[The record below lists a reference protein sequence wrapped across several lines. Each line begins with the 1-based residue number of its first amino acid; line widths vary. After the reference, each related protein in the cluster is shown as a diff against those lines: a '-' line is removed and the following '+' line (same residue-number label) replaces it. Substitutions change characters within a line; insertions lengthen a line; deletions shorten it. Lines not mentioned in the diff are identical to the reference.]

1 MLHPIQIDTMHFRFK
16 PRRNPASQS
25 QHRSVNRTAVRR
37 RISAHACPTNSPV
50 DRFRPRRGKRCASPS
65 RSSCSPRRGSC
76 TSWSAA
82 SGGPSRNA
90 ACAGAGSS
98 DSSTA
103 WIQTS
108 QQSCPAHASQGAHPF
123 RQPKSGQ
130 PLVAT
135 AALRRDP
142 PARGERHEEPEP
154 GRKQGGGW
162 MSGRASPP
170 LATTDPR
177 GDGMMQTVTAPGA
190 SARTTIAVQS
200 MV

>member
-1 MLHPIQIDTMHFRFK
+1 MLVPGDNPFVAARSKNSLRPSGRVAASGLIPTPAYLCARLSYKFTGGPLPAP
-16 PRRNPASQS
+16 PRQ
-25 QHRSVNRTAVRR
+25 AVRQ
-37 RISAHACPTNSPV
+37 SVEVKLLAEE
-50 DRFRPRRGKRCASPS
+50 G
-65 RSSCSPRRGSC
+65 GSC

-190 SARTTIAVQS
+190 SARITIAVQS